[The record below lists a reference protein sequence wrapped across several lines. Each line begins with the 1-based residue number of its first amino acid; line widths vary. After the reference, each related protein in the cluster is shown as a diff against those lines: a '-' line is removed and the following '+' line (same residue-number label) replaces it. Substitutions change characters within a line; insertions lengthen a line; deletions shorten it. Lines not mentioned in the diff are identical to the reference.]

1 MTQILSIGLV
11 AHDQCKQKLCDWAS
25 QNKALL
31 QPHTLFGTGTT
42 ARLITEKTGLQ
53 ITALLSGPLGG
64 DQQLGAKIAEGSLD
78 CLIFF
83 TDPMASLPHDVDVK
97 ALVRL
102 STLHN
107 IFMACNV
114 ATADLLITHPAL
126 CQPNRRHIPD
136 FNDYLGRSI

>member
-11 AHDQCKQKLCDWAS
+11 AHDQCKQKLCHWTHK
-25 QNKALL
+25 NKDFL
-31 QPHTLFGTGTT
+31 QPHTLYGTGTT

-53 ITALLSGPLGG
+53 ITPLLSGPLGG
-64 DQQLGAKIAEGSLD
+64 DQQLGAKIAEGALD

-107 IFMACNV
+107 IFLACNM
-114 ATADLLITHPAL
+114 ATADLIITHPDL
-126 CQPNRRHIPD
+126 CRPDRRQTPD
-136 FNDYLGRSI
+136 FEDYLNRQI